1 MTNLTFS
8 IDESPESNSKYI
20 KRLNNVINNPILFL

>member
-8 IDESPESNSKYI
+8 IDESPESHSKYI